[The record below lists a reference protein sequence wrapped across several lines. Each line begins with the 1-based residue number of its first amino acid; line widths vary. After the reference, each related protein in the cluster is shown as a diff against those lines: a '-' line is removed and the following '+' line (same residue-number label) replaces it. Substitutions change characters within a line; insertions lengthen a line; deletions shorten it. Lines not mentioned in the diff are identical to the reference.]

1 MGLFDSGKKAAKFA
15 FITMPMAALGMNQ
28 LRMGNQHI
36 KSLWRSN
43 FSPACPEC
51 ERGILLKA
59 EGDHQELEQS
69 PAGKMRVLH
78 SWGCNNCDFAL
89 FEEDDVKKVREH
101 AARYRNERVK
111 AQLSTIERGEIDRI
125 AHNHKLHSRA
135 FFIASLFAV
144 AGFVYMLATGA
155 GIMIALNWL
164 SIGFAL
170 WVFGMKKSYRS
181 WQVSAGQLFVEG
193 AFWFWFQHQKWI
205 I

>member
-1 MGLFDSGKKAAKFA
+1 MGLFSSGKKAAKFA
-15 FITMPMAALGMNQ
+15 FVTMPMAALGVNQ

-36 KSLWRSN
+36 KALWRSN

-51 ERGILLKA
+51 ERGVLLKA
-59 EGDHQELEQS
+59 EGDHQEFEQG
-69 PAGKMRVLH
+69 PKGKMRVLH

-89 FEEDDVKKVREH
+89 LEEDDVKKVKEH

-111 AQLSTIERGEIDRI
+111 AQLTTIERDEIDRI
-125 AHNHKLHSRA
+125 ARNHRLHSRA
-135 FFIASLFAV
+135 FFIASTVAI
-144 AGFVYMLATGA
+144 AGFVYMLASGA
-155 GIMIALNWL
+155 GILVALNWL

-181 WQVSAGQLFVEG
+181 WQVSTGQLFVEG

>member
-1 MGLFDSGKKAAKFA
+1 MGLFSSGKKAAKFA
-15 FITMPMAALGMNQ
+15 FITMPMAALGVNQ

-36 KSLWRSN
+36 KALWRSN

-51 ERGILLKA
+51 ERGVLLKT
-59 EGDHQELEQS
+59 EGDHQEFEQG
-69 PAGKMRVLH
+69 PKGKMRVLH
-78 SWGCNNCDFAL
+78 SWGCNNCGFAL
-89 FEEDDVKKVREH
+89 LEEDDVKKVKEH

-111 AQLSTIERGEIDRI
+111 AQLTTIERDEIDRI
-125 AHNHKLHSRA
+125 ARSHRLHSRA
-135 FFIASLFAV
+135 FFIASAAAI
-144 AGFVYMLATGA
+144 AGFIYMLATGA
-155 GIMIALNWL
+155 GILIALNWL

-181 WQVSAGQLFVEG
+181 WQVSTGQLFVEG

>member
-1 MGLFDSGKKAAKFA
+1 MGLFSTGKKAAKFA
-15 FITMPMAALGMNQ
+15 FITMPMAALGVNQ

-36 KSLWRSN
+36 KALWQSSFN
-43 FSPACPEC
+43 PACPEC
-51 ERGILLKA
+51 ERGVLLQA
-59 EGDHQELEQS
+59 EGDHQAFEQN
-69 PAGKMRVLH
+69 PNGKTRVLH
-78 SWGCNNCDFAL
+78 RWGCNNCDFAL
-89 FEEDDVKKVREH
+89 LEEDDIAKVRSN

-111 AQLSTIERGEIDRI
+111 AQLTTIERNELDRI
-125 AHNHKLHSRA
+125 ARSHQLHSRA

-144 AGFVYMLATGA
+144 VGFVYMLATGA
-155 GIMIALNWL
+155 GLLIALNWL

-181 WQVSAGQLFVEG
+181 WQVSSGQLFVEG